1 MHPGVTTSAILK
13 GLGYEKGWDSAEFCA
28 KTAVLLATAEE
39 VEGEGGGE
47 GGKKK
52 METGTYWVN
61 GEEVL
66 CEWREKDQECW
77 AVWEYC
83 KKQAGLE

>member
-39 VEGEGGGE
+39 AGEGGWL
-47 GGKKK
+47 K

-61 GEEVL
+61 GEEVD
-66 CEWREKDQECW
+66 CEWREKDEECQ

-83 KKQAGLE
+83 KKHAGLE